1 MLIFMPHV
9 ITPSTMVTQPT
20 WLR

>member
-9 ITPSTMVTQPT
+9 ITPSPMVTQPT